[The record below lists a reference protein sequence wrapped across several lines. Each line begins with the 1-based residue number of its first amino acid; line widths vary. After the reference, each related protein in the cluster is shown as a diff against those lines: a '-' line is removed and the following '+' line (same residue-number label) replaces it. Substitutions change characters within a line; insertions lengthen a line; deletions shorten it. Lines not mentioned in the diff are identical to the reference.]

1 MIETDCMKEGQMF
14 LVVLVCLRLQSHA
27 RDRGKLLLSLG
38 MLWRCTAFKR
48 GLKSAHTFPLT
59 LANSHRIWLK
69 CQSPHFPHAGR

>member
-38 MLWRCTAFKR
+38 ML
-48 GLKSAHTFPLT
+48 
-59 LANSHRIWLK
+59 
-69 CQSPHFPHAGR
+69 GR